1 MRRWT
6 LALALFLAALASAA
20 DIAGTYKGVY
30 AGGQGPPDEFR
41 LSLSKSN
48 GVWKADVSF
57 DLREEVKART
67 ISVEVNG
74 VGIKLVYQ
82 FEYLGSTLESITTG
96 ELKGAAFRG
105 RFETKIVGDGSP
117 VDQGQWMAIRQ

>member
-82 FEYLGSTLESITTG
+82 TWSELRNEGNYGIQPFLEMLFG
-96 ELKGAAFRG
+96 KGQ
-105 RFETKIVGDGSP
+105 TV
-117 VDQGQWMAIRQ
+117 